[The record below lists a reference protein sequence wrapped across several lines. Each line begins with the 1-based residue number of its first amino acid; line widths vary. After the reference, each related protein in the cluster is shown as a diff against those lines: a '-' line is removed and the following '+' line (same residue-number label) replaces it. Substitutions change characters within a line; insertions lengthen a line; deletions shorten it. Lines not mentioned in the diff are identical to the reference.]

1 MAQVSKYTNSY
12 SKKCHYKI
20 LKNLYQN
27 SLYLKKMVHV
37 NNLEHI
43 DQFKLFFSKSTLKL
57 QLLIKYNL
65 QIQFL
70 TYKPNI

>member
-12 SKKCHYKI
+12 SKKCHIIKFSKI
-20 LKNLYQN
+20 SIKTHIIFKKNGILN
-27 SLYLKKMVHV
+27 ILT
-37 NNLEHI
+37 NL
-43 DQFKLFFSKSTLKL
+43 KLFFSKSTLKL